1 MEREKNNTANLEL
14 EILGNYFITGHSFIE
29 EQTPCRAW
37 VFATSKKKQTF
48 YNAEPYK
55 SPCKLS
61 MMSVSSNPLMLEKT
75 VDNIVKKNLQDSL
88 FDENGQFEY
97 YRVAKVWRDSL
108 EDESVLSDLETA
120 TVEDFATNG
129 DPKRLREINARLL
142 KALSVN
148 PEYVATLRQNIESFM
163 HASKKLA
170 VHVYFQIKRA
180 RHERR
185 FGRLQGGRQFQ
196 RGRAENDYLGG
207 NGAGVFHRLD
217 GTSHERE
224 DYDGRIY
231 QKPV

>member
-97 YRVAKVWRDSL
+97 YRVAKAWRDSL
-108 EDESVLSDLETA
+108 GDESVLSDLETA

-170 VHVYFQIKRA
+170 VHADV
-180 RHERR
+180 
-185 FGRLQGGRQFQ
+185 
-196 RGRAENDYLGG
+196 DYLNSIVHSSEAINQGYQAHEFRSKEPQ
-207 NGAGVFHRLD
+207 NTASNTLD
-217 GTSHERE
+217 LSRER
-224 DYDGRIY
+224 
-231 QKPV
+231 